1 MPARAPRVAVLI
13 DTSTLWGRS
22 AVKGIVDYIR
32 TSNRWVLSIDWRGVH
47 EQLRVPQNWRGE
59 GIIARVTS
67 QTLARQL
74 RSLHVPAVN
83 VSWSVVPGSKV
94 PNVTAD
100 ERAIAQLAAAHFLE
114 RGFRHFGYVGYSDQP
129 HYHDQCGPIFA
140 EHVEAAGHQYYPFK
154 ARRIKAK
161 NQHRL
166 AKFAGLETWLKKVP
180 KPLAV
185 FTWDALRGRLVADAC
200 MNLGLKVPD
209 EISILVGYDDDLMC
223 ETSIPPL
230 SGIADC
236 PEQIGRAA
244 AKVLDRMMRGEKP
257 PCAEYRVA
265 PAGIVARQSTDT
277 LAYEDSELTA
287 AMSFIR
293 QNADKPISVE
303 DVLQVVSLSRRSL
316 EQRFLQLLGRS
327 PAAEI
332 RRIHLERAQD
342 LLIRS
347 ELPISKIAAVSG
359 FLHPEVM
366 TRAFRREFETSPTAF
381 RKQYRTH

>member
-1 MPARAPRVAVLI
+1 MPSHAPRIAVLI

-22 AVKGIVDYIR
+22 AVKGIVDYTR

-67 QTLARQL
+67 QTLARQI

-83 VSWSVVPGSKV
+83 VSWSVVPESKV

-100 ERAIAQLAAAHFLE
+100 EHAIAQLAATHFLE
-114 RGFRHFGYVGYSDQP
+114 RGFRHFGYVGDSDQP
-129 HYHDQCGPIFA
+129 HYQDQCGPVFA
-140 EHVEAAGHQYYPFK
+140 EHVEAAGYRYHPFK
-154 ARRIKAK
+154 ARPIKAK
-161 NQHRL
+161 SQHRL
-166 AKFAGLETWLKKVP
+166 AKFAGMEAWLRKVP

-209 EISILVGYDDDLMC
+209 EVSILVGYDDDLMC
-223 ETSIPPL
+223 ETSTPPL

-244 AKVLDRMMRGEKP
+244 AEVLDSMMRGEKP
-257 PCAEYRVA
+257 LRAEYRVA

-277 LAYEDSELTA
+277 LAYEDAELTA

-303 DVLQVVSLSRRSL
+303 DVLRVVSLSRRSL

-332 RRIHLERAQD
+332 RRIHLERVQD

-347 ELPISKIAAVSG
+347 ELPIAKIAAVSG